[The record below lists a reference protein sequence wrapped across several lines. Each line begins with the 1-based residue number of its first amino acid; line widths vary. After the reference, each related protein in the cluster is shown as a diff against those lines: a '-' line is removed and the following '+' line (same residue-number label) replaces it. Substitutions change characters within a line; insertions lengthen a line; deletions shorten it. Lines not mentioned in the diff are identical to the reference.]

1 MQGVTNQNSH
11 NKKQEADNITDNVT
25 DNISNNISNNI
36 SDNISNN
43 MSDNISYNTSDNI
56 SNNTNISNS
65 AYTAADFA
73 GGVPMN
79 EPVADRSCKPAAEAY
94 SDGVVT
100 GYLDNPCIPPESDTP
115 LDGHSYASRLMEH
128 RKLEIKKVIGR
139 EILDSRGNPTV
150 EAQVLLAD
158 GTVGHGMV
166 PSGASTGAFEAVEL
180 RDIDSKRYRGKG
192 TQKAVNHIN
201 VELNNTVLA
210 MDASD
215 MYAIDY
221 AMIKEDGTKDKSR
234 LGANSIL
241 AVSIACARAAAA
253 SLHMPLY
260 KYIGG
265 SAATTLPVPMMNIIN
280 GGRHAVGSDFQ
291 EYMIVPAGACCFKE
305 ALRMGTEVFHSLKT
319 ILQKKGYAVT
329 VGDEGGFAPDVAD
342 AFEVFELLMDAVRTA
357 GYEPGKDIYFAMD
370 AAASELYNIESG
382 LYEFPREYAAMCK
395 RSGNNNNLAL
405 KQTTLTLEA
414 PTETHNI
421 HKENVDINKQNVD
434 KNNENVLLN
443 TPDTINTT
451 SDIKR
456 DSTQLVDYYSKII
469 DKFPVISIED
479 PLNEEDWEGWKVITD
494 RLGKR
499 VQLVGDDLF
508 VTNTER
514 LRKGIESGCANS
526 VLIKFNQI
534 GTLSETIKAVR
545 MAQQAGYIVISSHR
559 SGETEDTTIADMA
572 VALNMGQIKAGAPSR
587 GERVAKYN
595 RLLRI
600 EDELGQA
607 AVFPGI
613 EAFKAGLYK

>member
-1 MQGVTNQNSH
+1 MQYNSENNSSSSQHNSH
-11 NKKQEADNITDNVT
+11 NTTDNNYNENVSSKYT
-25 DNISNNISNNI
+25 SSN
-36 SDNISNN
+36 
-43 MSDNISYNTSDNI
+43 
-56 SNNTNISNS
+56 
-65 AYTAADFA
+65 FA

-79 EPVADRSCKPAAEAY
+79 EPMAERYCSPASDAY
-94 SDGVVT
+94 SEGIVA
-100 GYLDNPCIPPESDTP
+100 GCLDNPCIPKEGVTA
-115 LDGHSYASRLMEH
+115 HRLMEH
-128 RKLEIKKVIGR
+128 RKLEIRKVIGR

-180 RDIDSKRYRGKG
+180 RDMNQKRYLGRG
-192 TQKAVNHIN
+192 TLKAVNHIN

-215 MYAIDY
+215 TFGIDN

-260 KYIGG
+260 KFIGG
-265 SAATTLPVPMMNIIN
+265 NAATTLPVPMMNIIN

-291 EYMIVPAGACCFKE
+291 EYMIVPAGAKCFRE
-305 ALRMGTEVFHSLKT
+305 SLRMGTEVFHSLKD
-319 ILQKKGYAVT
+319 ILSRKGYAVT

-342 AFEVFELLMDAVRTA
+342 AFEVFELLMEAVRAA

-370 AAASELYNIESG
+370 AAASELYNTESG
-382 LYEFPREYAAMCK
+382 LYEFPREYQASHN
-395 RSGNNNNLAL
+395 RSLCSCRNSSDNG
-405 KQTTLTLEA
+405 T
-414 PTETHNI
+414 
-421 HKENVDINKQNVD
+421 ENVDKPD
-434 KNNENVLLN
+434 KIVSPDL
-443 TPDTINTT
+443 PDTVNPTG
-451 SDIKR
+451 DIKR
-456 DSTQLVDYYSKII
+456 NSRELVDYYYKIV
-469 DKFPVISIED
+469 DKYPLISVED
-479 PLNEEDWEGWKVITD
+479 PLNEEDWEGWKYITD
-494 RLGKR
+494 KLGSR
-499 VQLVGDDLF
+499 IQLVGDDLF

-514 LRKGIESGCANS
+514 LKKGIESGCANS
-526 VLIKFNQI
+526 ILIKFNQI
-534 GTLSETIKAVR
+534 GTLTETIEAVK
-545 MAQQAGYIVISSHR
+545 MAHRAGYTAISSHR

-572 VALNMGQIKAGAPSR
+572 VALNMGQIKTGAPSR

-600 EDELGQA
+600 EDELGAA

-613 EAFKAGLYK
+613 SAFVGIKNS